1 MKTKTLSLQFYSDP
15 GHGWLKTPIKLLE
28 QLEIHDQISPY
39 SYVKNTCAYLEE
51 DADAYLFSKA
61 IEKAGIQVKVTSHTC
76 NRQSAIR
83 NFQSYTQQNIANIR
97 KVPAIGMEIVYG
109 GDFYTLLR
117 PLASGSWEV
126 SNRYGALFR
135 MKAGQLSCAAE
146 VKAAV

>member
-1 MKTKTLSLQFYSDP
+1 MKTKTITLQFYSDP

-39 SYVKNTCAYLEE
+39 SYVKNTYAYLEE

-61 IEKAGIQVKVTSHTC
+61 IEKAGIQVKVTNHTG
-76 NRQSAIR
+76 NRESAIR

-97 KVPAIGMEIVYG
+97 KVPVIGMEIMYG

-126 SNRYGALFR
+126 SNQYGAIFR
-135 MKAGQLSCAAE
+135 MKAGQLSCAME
-146 VKAAV
+146 VKAA